1 MVAVIAF
8 FSCYHNFT
16 QGCKG
21 LWYCQMLPVKSHCEL
36 KTPVQVTKVFPCGQ
50 SPRGCMKIQWDGFF
64 FLWFPRKMC
73 VCFFFLSSWWR
84 TSFLPR
90 RFLHNWTAF
99 SEQPP
104 NVPCT
109 LTHHLPRNICWGC
122 LDGDAP
128 AWPQH
133 PPWRMLVMVLQ
144 SYPPAWSRRSMSKQ
158 LVWLRP
164 LTAALQNDP
173 RLEGDCSPWTENGT
187 CSGDLYGEPVVTAA
201 VSLASLYPVI
211 RDQCCLLNQRN
222 ICKPE
227 GEGRGNKKR
236 RLGIDTGSCRAAQVD
251 APCPW
256 WWKQSHVVRRAGKEQ
271 PAVPLH
277 AKWVA
282 VQRAIL

>member
-36 KTPVQVTKVFPCGQ
+36 KTPVQVTKVFPCEQ
-50 SPRGCMKIQWDGFF
+50 SPRGCVKIQWDGFF
-64 FLWFPRKMC
+64 FSCDFPEKC
-73 VCFFFLSSWWR
+73 VCAFFFELLMEDLLLTWEVLAQLDSIFRATPKCPMHADTPPSPKHLLRVPGWWCSS
-84 TSFLPR
+84 L
-90 RFLHNWTAF
+90 
-99 SEQPP
+99 
-104 NVPCT
+104 
-109 LTHHLPRNICWGC
+109 
-122 LDGDAP
+122 AP
-128 AWPQH
+128 A

-158 LVWLRP
+158 LVSLRP

-173 RLEGDCSPWTENGT
+173 RLEGDCSPWMENGT

-236 RLGIDTGSCRAAQVD
+236 RLRIDTGSCRAAQVD
-251 APCPW
+251 APCSW
-256 WWKQSHVVRRAGKEQ
+256 WWKQSHVVRRTGKEQ

-282 VQRAIL
+282 MQRAIL